1 MRRLLRG
8 VLGPFAL
15 AIAITGHGGQV
26 LADRGRSDPLPIKV
40 VIVTMFE
47 VGEDQGDQPGEFQTW
62 VERLPLAESLP
73 FPQGWRD
80 LRINRQ
86 KGVLGIVTGIGT
98 ARSAASIMA
107 LGMDPRFDLSRAYW
121 LVAGIAGA
129 DPNDMSLGSAAWAE
143 WVIDGGLAHEIDAR
157 EMPRHWPTGH
167 IPLSRAEPYAR
178 PVPEDDGGVVH
189 RLDPELVDWAYRL
202 TRHVALEDTDA
213 LRALRAPY
221 VDQPA
226 AQRPPFVRKGDN
238 LATSTFWHGRRL
250 NQWANDWTTYW
261 TGGEGNFVT
270 SAMEDSGTLQALTFL
285 DQAGRADRER
295 VLVLR
300 TASNYTMQHRR
311 ATAAESLAS
320 ETEGELSAFLPALE
334 AAWRVGHPVVGELVA
349 RWRRYAD
356 RLPGFRPIA
365 PAAGPSQSS
374 VSR

>member
-1 MRRLLRG
+1 LRQLPRRLAPWL
-8 VLGPFAL
+8 LAL
-15 AIAITGHGGQV
+15 AIVGNAGAA
-26 LADRGRSDPLPIKV
+26 LAQRAKAGPLPIKV

-47 VGEDQGDQPGEFQTW
+47 VGADEGDEPGEFQAW
-62 VERLPLAESLP
+62 VERLPLPETLP

-80 LRINRQ
+80 LRVNRQ
-86 KGVLGIVTGIGT
+86 KGVLGIVTGMGT
-98 ARSAASIMA
+98 ARAAASIMA

-129 DPNDMSLGSAAWAE
+129 DPDDMSLGSAAWAE

-157 EMPRHWPTGH
+157 EIPRRWPTGYL
-167 IPLSRAEPYAR
+167 PLDRAEPYAR

-189 RLDPELVDWAYRL
+189 RLDPELVSWAHRL
-202 TRHVALEDTDA
+202 TRNVVLGDSDA
-213 LRALRAPY
+213 LKALRAPY
-221 VDQPA
+221 LGHPA

-238 LATSTFWHGRRL
+238 LATSTFWHGQRL
-250 NQWANDWTTYW
+250 NEWANDWTKYW
-261 TGGEGNFVT
+261 TGGAGEFVT

-285 DQAGRADRER
+285 DQAGRADRDR

-311 ATAAESLAS
+311 ATAAESLAG
-320 ETEGELSAFLPALE
+320 ETKGELSALLPALE
-334 AAWRVGHPVVGELVA
+334 AAWRVGRPVVGELVT

-356 RLPGFRPIA
+356 QLPGFRPVA
-365 PAAGPSQSS
+365 PAAAPSQSS